1 MQRPSQCPRQRH
13 STTITPSARTPR
25 CSIWDVPSVMT
36 PLRGFHSPG
45 SRPWPPLSVPR
56 RETTAQHAPA
66 SKADKRVPT
75 THGAPP
81 KTQPTQACIHTSLV
95 VAEPPPRAQRAQRA
109 QRALPSPKSLQPPQP
124 TTTDRTWDIPNQRR
138 GCRQFPLLYCGIVWS
153 VHPKT
158 GTPWKHVQQPD
169 SQPGRVWEA
178 HLSGYLAA
186 IVTSWKSGLTYCPLI
201 LTREQHLN

>member
-81 KTQPTQACIHTSLV
+81 KTQPTQACIHTSLM
-95 VAEPPPRAQRAQRA
+95 VAEPPPRA
-109 QRALPSPKSLQPPQP
+109 QRALPSPKSLRHATQPPQP

-138 GCRQFPLLYCGIVWS
+138 GCCQFPLLYSILWYCLVS
-153 VHPKT
+153 SSQDRHSLEACS
-158 GTPWKHVQQPD
+158 QPD

-186 IVTSWKSGLTYCPLI
+186 IATSWKSGLTYCPLI
-201 LTREQHLN
+201 LTRDQHLN